1 MINKAIRLV
10 SSDGY
15 SSYTKSILV
24 GFESEEQIQAKY
36 KELNDEYKKATTCT
50 CKKEDCECNFDWQP
64 YPVIDACRW
73 VLKQKTTTST
83 WAAVDKDGSEFIYTN
98 KPDRDTK
105 EMMMWLSTGDGCTPL
120 PKGSIKALIGRE
132 LTWNDEPVE
141 LKEPVSPCIDCECAK
156 FADEVIKPSPSLSIY
171 NALKEIKR

>member
-1 MINKAIRLV
+1 MVVSVYLEKNHIEERGGVWFSSSLSNKFV
-10 SSDGY
+10 
-15 SSYTKSILV
+15 
-24 GFESEEQIQAKY
+24 E
-36 KELNDEYKKATTCT
+36 
-50 CKKEDCECNFDWQP
+50 
-64 YPVIDACRW
+64 
-73 VLKQKTTTST
+73 
-83 WAAVDKDGSEFIYTN
+83 
-98 KPDRDTK
+98 
-105 EMMMWLSTGDGCTPL
+105 L

>member
-1 MINKAIRLV
+1 MSESKKINA
-10 SSDGY
+10 
-15 SSYTKSILV
+15 
-24 GFESEEQIQAKY
+24 
-36 KELNDEYKKATTCT
+36 
-50 CKKEDCECNFDWQP
+50 
-64 YPVIDACRW
+64 W
-73 VLKQKTTTST
+73 V
-83 WAAVDKDGSEFIYTN
+83 AVDADGSEWVFTN
-98 KPDRDTK
+98 HPERDIR
-105 EMMMWLSTGDGCTPL
+105 ELMWLANGNNYTEL

>member
-1 MINKAIRLV
+1 MC
-10 SSDGY
+10 
-15 SSYTKSILV
+15 
-24 GFESEEQIQAKY
+24 ES
-36 KELNDEYKKATTCT
+36 KKTNA
-50 CKKEDCECNFDWQP
+50 
-64 YPVIDACRW
+64 W
-73 VLKQKTTTST
+73 V
-83 WAAVDKDGSEFIYTN
+83 AVDADGSECIFREEPY
-98 KPDRDTK
+98 RR
-105 EMMMWLSTGDGCTPL
+105 ERGVWLSSSLSNKFVEL

>member
-1 MINKAIRLV
+1 MSESKKINA
-10 SSDGY
+10 
-15 SSYTKSILV
+15 
-24 GFESEEQIQAKY
+24 
-36 KELNDEYKKATTCT
+36 
-50 CKKEDCECNFDWQP
+50 
-64 YPVIDACRW
+64 W
-73 VLKQKTTTST
+73 V
-83 WAAVDKDGSEFIYTN
+83 AVDKDGSEFIYTN

-105 EMMMWLSTGDGCTPL
+105 EMMMWLSTGDGCIPL

-132 LTWNDEPVE
+132 LSWNDDPVE

>member
-1 MINKAIRLV
+1 M
-10 SSDGY
+10 
-15 SSYTKSILV
+15 
-24 GFESEEQIQAKY
+24 SEK
-36 KELNDEYKKATTCT
+36 
-50 CKKEDCECNFDWQP
+50 
-64 YPVIDACRW
+64 VDAW
-73 VLKQKTTTST
+73 V
-83 WAAVDKDGSEFIYTN
+83 AVDADGSEWIFTENPYRYEEPKRKGYGN
-98 KPDRDTK
+98 
-105 EMMMWLSTGDGCTPL
+105 WLVSDSNFMQL